1 LAPSD
6 ICDYVQE
13 YYPPKKI
20 DPLPESG
27 SVTHVVDDDFVF
39 PVRTREI
46 EEANEH
52 DVEDLDIEKALEKV
66 FAENDKNELE
76 KKMND
81 LYLTGLEN
89 PQMQTGDRQVFSYSL
104 MSIDHQL
111 HIPQMPLSL
120 RQTRIDGNDM
130 KNIETSKPIFSN
142 LEQAE
147 VSFDQSNELKKSS
160 PPITKSLI
168 SEAKDLRESDRKL
181 VSKTEEGSNALSH
194 VNLEKKKCRNR
205 QESFEQELRNLE
217 QEEEDEKIFRDE
229 IVPYRSPSQVI
240 SDFSDSGHDEL
251 IFSNPD
257 TPSDYPVPSRPQTL
271 LLTSNMSNNDSLYN
285 YKQNLQSVD
294 DHINQENICFNPSEE
309 MQDLIGTFA
318 DANPQPYKDNH
329 NNGRLN
335 QIDNEGQSI
344 AKETSKRCLVTE
356 SGLTFCRTTT
366 ASTSSGASN
375 GHRTSTTTMAKCS
388 TTMSQGSATI
398 TQCSTTMGQCSATSQ
413 SSGFISWGGGA
424 AENLLVNKTGGKMM
438 LWKKVQ
444 NVVVVCGEM
453 VNSNSGT
460 NPDSNSTSEN
470 RRNDLRR
477 IQRQQQ
483 QSLD

>member
-1 LAPSD
+1 
-6 ICDYVQE
+6 
-13 YYPPKKI
+13 
-20 DPLPESG
+20 
-27 SVTHVVDDDFVF
+27 
-39 PVRTREI
+39 
-46 EEANEH
+46 
-52 DVEDLDIEKALEKV
+52 
-66 FAENDKNELE
+66 
-76 KKMND
+76 
-81 LYLTGLEN
+81 
-89 PQMQTGDRQVFSYSL
+89 
-104 MSIDHQL
+104 
-111 HIPQMPLSL
+111 
-120 RQTRIDGNDM
+120 
-130 KNIETSKPIFSN
+130 
-142 LEQAE
+142 
-147 VSFDQSNELKKSS
+147 
-160 PPITKSLI
+160 
-168 SEAKDLRESDRKL
+168 
-181 VSKTEEGSNALSH
+181 
-194 VNLEKKKCRNR
+194 
-205 QESFEQELRNLE
+205 
-217 QEEEDEKIFRDE
+217 
-229 IVPYRSPSQVI
+229 
-240 SDFSDSGHDEL
+240 
-251 IFSNPD
+251 
-257 TPSDYPVPSRPQTL
+257 
-271 LLTSNMSNNDSLYN
+271 MSNNDSLYN